1 LTSNEIFS
9 LWGYNC
15 CFFLNF
21 VPLHIE
27 SPYNFGGK
35 KPSAEDNWAC
45 RKMLTIANEKISFEV
60 KFVQRCVYIKY
71 VIGWENLLKAVVMN
85 EVYSN

>member
-1 LTSNEIFS
+1 ME
-9 LWGYNC
+9 YNC

-35 KPSAEDNWAC
+35 KPSAEGKWAC
-45 RKMLTIANEKISFEV
+45 CTCISNTKAGSKEVLIRHVSLYMLHVNIN
-60 KFVQRCVYIKY
+60 Q
-71 VIGWENLLKAVVMN
+71 G
-85 EVYSN
+85 